1 MLVKVNDRCKRR
13 HLPENSVAVHRTIYR
28 VDASSGSFFGGIGHV
43 HANTLVDR
51 ARFGFADN
59 NFLDLAILA
68 EVFIASKRLQENI
81 FVLDRRYQPD
91 HVDKILLFD
100 SDAGKI
106 ATTGGFD
113 FALLVLLSLRRSLFL
128 DLVLLVELEFLRCRY
143 LVLNCFFIIDSTA
156 IWTSAFLVGGL
167 ETVETELADL
177 WKCLLVSRLGKSC
190 GQSQEL
196 ITIWGHLPDNHKGRV

>member
-1 MLVKVNDRCKRR
+1 MQRR

-51 ARFGFADN
+51 ARLGFANN
-59 NFLDLAILA
+59 NFLDFAILA

-100 SDAGKI
+100 SDAGEI

-113 FALLVLLSLRRSLFL
+113 FALLALLSLRRSLFL
-128 DLVLLVELEFLRCRY
+128 DLVLLVELELLRRRY
-143 LVLNCFFIIDSTA
+143 LVLNCFFVIDSA
-156 IWTSAFLVGGL
+156 AVWTSAFLVGGL
-167 ETVETELADL
+167 ETIETELADL
-177 WKCLLVSRLGKSC
+177 WRRLSVSRLWKSC
-190 GQSQEL
+190 GQSEEL
-196 ITIWGHLPDNHKGRV
+196 ITIWGHLPDSHKGRV